1 MSEKGVVVLDPQLLA
16 EIFECV
22 IVKLLSIVRD
32 EDLGDFE
39 AANDAFPNE
48 ALNIFLYDSGQWF
61 CLNPFGE
68 VVDPYDEELK
78 LSYGDGEGSNYVQSP
93 LGERLGGAHQCKF
106 LSWLLYD
113 VAEALALVT
122 RLYEGLG
129 ILLHSG
135 PVVSRPYQLMN

>member
-1 MSEKGVVVLDPQLLA
+1 MVLDPQLLA

-68 VVDPYDEELK
+68 VVDPYDEELE

-93 LGERLGGAHQCKF
+93 LGERLGGAH
-106 LSWLLYD
+106 
-113 VAEALALVT
+113 
-122 RLYEGLG
+122 
-129 ILLHSG
+129 
-135 PVVSRPYQLMN
+135 